1 MMCRRE
7 QRQERQK
14 RGAIR
19 SPLLVRLCALCAL
32 CALCGS
38 SVVTPTPLSAQG
50 PAACTMQLDS
60 VGGVARQVE
69 IAPGVVHTYAGGGVW
84 ASCRG
89 RPLSLRADSAA
100 WYSER
105 DKVDFIGRVHFRDS
119 TATLDSRTATYFPRN
134 ERLEAY
140 GDVRLVNLETGSQLD
155 GPALIYWREAPG
167 MRDTAEILATSRPTV
182 RYRSASDTAAEPYV
196 IVGQQVRLR
205 GSDRTWAGGNV
216 TIERS
221 DFASRS
227 DSAELDLGAGRGAFL
242 GHAELHGRGENQYT
256 LAGRTIVFRLDGN
269 KLTWVQAQGAG
280 DATSKDWRLSADTIA
295 FDILNQQIE
304 RGTAWGDSSRPSALS
319 ERHTMRADSVALDT
333 PGQQLEELRG
343 YGDAVATA
351 ARDSLDGQPDW
362 VAGDSLVARF
372 DTTSAGERILTSLEA
387 RGGARTYYRVYE
399 ADGVTLAGINY
410 SRGKHIVAA
419 FDERGVRHVRVLG
432 EGDGV
437 YLEPIPKRP

>member
-1 MMCRRE
+1 MRNP
-7 QRQERQK
+7 K
-14 RGAIR
+14 FV
-19 SPLLVRLCALCAL
+19 PLCVLCAS
-32 CALCGS
+32 CGL
-38 SVVTPTPLSAQG
+38 SVVTLAPLRAQG
-50 PAACTMQLDS
+50 PAACVIQLDS

-69 IAPGVVHTYAGGGVW
+69 VAPGIVHTYAGGGVW

-89 RPLSLRADSAA
+89 RPLRMRADSAA

-119 TATLDSRTATYFPRN
+119 LATLDSRTATYFPRD

-167 MRDTAEILATSRPTV
+167 VRDTAEMLATSRPTV
-182 RYRSASDTAAEPYV
+182 RYRSVGDTTAEPYV

-216 TIERS
+216 TVERS

-227 DSAELDLGAGRGAFL
+227 DSAELDVGGGRGAFV
-242 GHAELHGRGENQYT
+242 GHAEVQGRGDNQYT
-256 LAGRTIVFRLDGN
+256 LEGRTIVFRLEQN
-269 KLTWVQAQGAG
+269 RLTWAQARGAG
-280 DATSKDWRLSADTIA
+280 VATSQDWRLTADTIA
-295 FDILNQQIE
+295 FDIANEQIQ
-304 RGTAWGDSSRPSALS
+304 RGTAWGDSSRPYALS
-319 ERHTMRADSVALDT
+319 QRHTMRADSVALDT
-333 PGQQLEELRG
+333 PDQRLEELRG
-343 YGDAVATA
+343 YGSAVATA

-362 VAGDSLVARF
+362 VAGDSLTARF
-372 DTTSAGERILTSLEA
+372 DTTGAGERILTSLEA
-387 RGGARTYYRVYE
+387 RGRARAYYRVYE
-399 ADGVTLAGINY
+399 ADGTTLAGINY

-419 FDERGVRHVRVLG
+419 FDQRGVQRVKVLG

-437 YLEPIPKRP
+437 YLEPIPKKP